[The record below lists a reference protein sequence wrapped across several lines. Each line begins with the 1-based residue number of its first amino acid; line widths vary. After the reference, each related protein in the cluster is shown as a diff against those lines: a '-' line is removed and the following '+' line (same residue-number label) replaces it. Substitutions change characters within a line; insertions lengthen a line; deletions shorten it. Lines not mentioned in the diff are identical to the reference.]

1 MRYFFASTV
10 ALGLLSLPFTAFF
23 RQCWAYA
30 PSDISA
36 KAALNSP
43 AKTAKIDHSA
53 TRTPEEW
60 ARYKK
65 QQSDW
70 ADSVYNTM
78 SDEERIGQLIML
90 RAHTDK
96 GAAYEAQVQQQIQTL
111 HAGGVC
117 FFQGTPQRQAA
128 VTNSYQQVSKIPL
141 LVAIDGEWGIS
152 MRLKP
157 AIVYPR
163 QMTLGAIQDNGLIYN
178 MGTQIGNDC
187 KRIGVNVNFAPV
199 IDCNTNPK
207 NPVIGDRSFGEDK
220 IAVSVKGWQYASGM
234 QDAKVLA
241 CAKHFPGHGDADV
254 DSHLEL
260 PLIPH
265 SEARLRDIELFP
277 FMALARQGI
286 SSMMIAHLNV
296 PALDNSGKPSSL
308 SRKIVTDLLRNEIGF
323 QGLCFT
329 DGMEMH
335 AVTKNYSPGKA
346 DVAAITAGND
356 IDLLP
361 ENPATAVA
369 ALKAALADGSLDKG
383 ELEQKVKRILKQKY
397 ELGLSK
403 GAPQVE
409 LNGIDAA
416 VNSPEAEALR
426 RQLYQAALTLVR
438 NDQSALPV
446 SNVSATKMASVAIG
460 SLTQNA
466 FQRTLSQYGK
476 VTHYN
481 TGKDIDAKILPAL
494 KGKDIV
500 FVSLQGISRKA
511 GDNFGV
517 SQATIRF
524 INTLSQ
530 QTKVVVTVFGSPYAI
545 RSLDSA
551 ACVVAAYEDNK
562 TTQELAGQAM
572 FGAFSPTG
580 HLPITASEKSP
591 VGSSVGFKSLNV
603 LRTAVAE
610 EVGLSSDTLAKID
623 ELANALVA
631 DGTAPGCQIMVVKDG
646 AIVYHHTFGY
656 WDYTKERRVDSTDIY
671 DMASVTKVMATT
683 PSLMTLY
690 DAGKFDPERTMGD
703 YLSELKG
710 TNKAGLQIKQI
721 MTHQAGLTAWVPFY
735 KQTITPK
742 GQWLYGQYRTTPEDG
757 FTTQV
762 ADKMYIRD
770 SWAPEI
776 WKQIYATPIGAPVYK
791 YSDLG
796 FFMFCKMIKEQS
808 GQAEEDYV
816 QTHLYEPLGMSHT
829 TYKPLEK
836 FDISEIVPSEND
848 HYWRHQVIQGH
859 VHDMGAAMLGGVS
872 GHAGLFSTAHDV
884 ATYFQMLLNGGEY
897 GGKRIIA
904 ESTVKLFTTR
914 AAGSNRRALG
924 FDMKDL
930 TATKVENVALSV
942 SDECFGH
949 TGFVGQG
956 VWADPKYKLI
966 FLFLSNRTYPT
977 MDNNKLNTLQW
988 RAKIQDV
995 IYKSIRKRQ

>member
-1 MRYFFASTV
+1 MRYYYASLLV
-10 ALGLLSLPFTAFF
+10 VPIIYLSLSGFIK
-23 RQCWAYA
+23 QCWNGT
-30 PSDISA
+30 PE
-36 KAALNSP
+36 P
-43 AKTAKIDHSA
+43 AKTAATALVAASA
-53 TRTPEEW
+53 KKDVSTVRTNAEW
-60 ARYKK
+60 IRYKK
-65 QQSDW
+65 LQSDW
-70 ADSVYNTM
+70 ADSVYNSMT
-78 SDEERIGQLIML
+78 DDERIGQLIML

-96 GAAYEAQVQQQIQTL
+96 GAAYEAAVQQQIQTL

-117 FFQGTPQRQAA
+117 FFQGTPHRQAE
-128 VTNSYQQVSKIPL
+128 VTNNYQRVSKIPL

-163 QMTLGAIQDNGLIYN
+163 QMALGAIQDNGLIYN
-178 MGTQIGNDC
+178 MGVQIANDC
-187 KRIGVNVNFAPV
+187 RRIGTNVNFAPV

-220 IAVSVKGWQYASGM
+220 FAVSAKGWQYASGM
-234 QDAKVLA
+234 QDSKVLA

-265 SEARLRDIELFP
+265 NESRLRDIELFP

-286 SSMMIAHLNV
+286 ASMMIAHLNV
-296 PALDNSGKPSSL
+296 PALDNTGKPSSL

-335 AVTKNYSPGKA
+335 AITKNYAPGKA

-361 ENPATAVA
+361 ENPAMAVA
-369 ALKAALADGSLDKG
+369 SLKTALADGTLDKF
-383 ELEQKVKRILKQKY
+383 ELEQKVKRILKAKY
-397 ELGLSK
+397 DLGLSH
-403 GAPQVE
+403 GAPQVS
-409 LNGIDAA
+409 LSNIDADI
-416 VNSPEAEALR
+416 NSPSAEALR
-426 RQLYQAALTLVR
+426 RQLYQAAMTVVR
-438 NDQSALPV
+438 NDQSALPISDV
-446 SNVSATKMASVAIG
+446 AGTKMASVAIG
-460 SLTQNA
+460 AAAQNT
-466 FQRTLSQYGK
+466 FQRSLSQYGK
-476 VTHYN
+476 VTHFN
-481 TGKDIDAKILPAL
+481 TGKEIDAKILPAL
-494 KGKDIV
+494 KGKDVV
-500 FVSLQGISRKA
+500 FVSLQGITRKA
-511 GDNFGV
+511 GENFGV
-517 SQATIRF
+517 TQSTIRF
-524 INTLSQ
+524 INTLAQ

-551 ACVVAAYEDNK
+551 SCVVAAYEDNK
-562 TTQELAGQAM
+562 TTQELAAQMM

-580 HLPITASEKSP
+580 RLPITASAKSP
-591 VGSSVGFKSLNV
+591 VGSSAGFKSLNV

-610 EVGLSSDTLAKID
+610 EVGLSSDTLAGID

-631 DGTAPGCQIMVVKDG
+631 DGTSPGCQIMVVKNG
-646 AIVYHHTFGY
+646 AIVYHHVFGY
-656 WDYTKERRVDSTDIY
+656 WDYTKQRRVDTTDIY

-710 TNKAGLQIKQI
+710 TNKASLQIKQV
-721 MTHQAGLTAWVPFY
+721 MTHQAGLTAWIPFY

-742 GQWLYGQYRTTPEDG
+742 GEWLYGQYRKTPEEG
-757 FTTQV
+757 FNTQV
-762 ADKMYIRD
+762 ADNMYIRD
-770 SWAPEI
+770 SWTPEI
-776 WKQIYATPIGAPVYK
+776 WKQIYNTPIGAPNYK

-808 GQAEEDYV
+808 GEPEEEYV
-816 QTHLYEPLGMSHT
+816 QHHIYAPLGMSYSG
-829 TYKPLEK
+829 YKPLER
-836 FDISEIVPSEND
+836 FDVSQIVPSEND
-848 HYWRHQVIQGH
+848 RYWRHQTIQGH

-872 GHAGLFSTAHDV
+872 GHAGLFSNAHDV
-884 ATYFQMLLNGGEY
+884 ATYFQMLLNGGVY
-897 GGKRIIA
+897 GGKRIIE

-914 AAGSNRRALG
+914 AAGSKRRALG

-930 TATKVENVALSV
+930 AATKIENVTLNV

-956 VWADPKYKLI
+956 VWADPKHQLI
-966 FLFLSNRTYPT
+966 FIFLSNRTYPT

-995 IYKSIRKRQ
+995 IYKSIRKK